1 MQVSRNRY
9 DGHMG
14 KRASKNDDSRGGS
27 PREQL
32 WSTTFVLVVAST
44 LCCFMVGQGLNS
56 STSVYVALYGGT
68 AAYAGVLAAV
78 FSGAA
83 AVVRLLSGPLID
95 GRGRRIVM
103 LFGFAVLIVG
113 TVGPLFTHDV
123 APFVVFRILQ
133 GAGFSAVTTASA
145 TAAADALP
153 ASRMGEGIGYYGL
166 GQALSMSVGSPRP
179 RPRVDRPAR
188 RTSLSVRPQSQM
200 VGLAM
205 IFLCRYESTP
215 RCCPRK
221 RSTGAGSKRGRRGRT
236 NQEQPRRA
244 GRANEVRRQRVAK
257 RAEAAG
263 ALEAAGRAGAAEA
276 IETAETTTSTA
287 QSRMEGRPKR
297 ESIASR
303 IFEKHALPGTLP
315 MIVLSPAFG
324 FVIFFVGLYGASLGV
339 GNAGLFYTLS
349 AVSMILVRL
358 KSGAFMDRFAP
369 IKILPVALACG
380 LIAFGMLVACGTV
393 LDGAP
398 VRDAVFNLSGIV
410 YGFCIGIALPL
421 NQSVA
426 VKNTP
431 PERWGAANALFQ
443 LANDIGIGGA
453 CVITGDRERLLRV
466 PRHHLLRDVL
476 HRGVVLRRA
485 SRLSEGISRSRT
497 KTSLPGD
504 DFPRLPFPA
513 AAPSVRAPFVS
524 SSTTPCALVGLVEV
538 DVRFRVEVE
547 REELLLLEA
556 IERDERD
563 HPRIVTACRKGRQH
577 QAHTRL
583 RAHLLVRCAE
593 HGVRRDA
600 AAHAKRAS
608 ARHLESTLRL
618 RHLHVDHRRFEAR
631 TDIRH
636 IELAPGLPLA
646 VDIGDDR
653 RLQA

>member
-1 MQVSRNRY
+1 MQVPRNRY

-14 KRASKNDDSRGGS
+14 KRASKNDNSRGGS

-166 GQALSMSVGSPRP
+166 GQALSMSVG
-179 RPRVDRPAR
+179 PALALALVS
-188 RTSLSVRPQSQM
+188 TDPPENLFVGVTAIAV
-200 VGLAM
+200 VGLSM
-205 IFLCRYESTP
+205 IFLCRYEKHPEMLPEEAVYRRRLEEGGSEAA
-215 RCCPRK
+215 R
-221 RSTGAGSKRGRRGRT
+221 TGTAEAGKESKQVKASEGG
-236 NQEQPRRA
+236 
-244 GRANEVRRQRVAK
+244 K

-276 IETAETTTSTA
+276 IEAAETTTSTA

-369 IKILPVALACG
+369 IVILPVALACG
-380 LIAFGMLVACGTV
+380 LVAFAMLVACGTV

-443 LANDIGIGGA
+443 LANDVGIGGA
-453 CVITGDRERLLRV
+453 CVIWGIVNDCFGFPVTICCAMCCIAASYFV
-466 PRHHLLRDVL
+466 A
-476 HRGVVLRRA
+476 RA
-485 SRLSEGISRSRT
+485 VYPKE
-497 KTSLPGD
+497 
-504 DFPRLPFPA
+504 
-513 AAPSVRAPFVS
+513 
-524 SSTTPCALVGLVEV
+524 
-538 DVRFRVEVE
+538 
-547 REELLLLEA
+547 
-556 IERDERD
+556 
-563 HPRIVTACRKGRQH
+563 
-577 QAHTRL
+577 
-583 RAHLLVRCAE
+583 
-593 HGVRRDA
+593 
-600 AAHAKRAS
+600 
-608 ARHLESTLRL
+608 
-618 RHLHVDHRRFEAR
+618 
-631 TDIRH
+631 
-636 IELAPGLPLA
+636 
-646 VDIGDDR
+646 
-653 RLQA
+653 

>member
-1 MQVSRNRY
+1 MQVPRNRY
-9 DGHMG
+9 DGHMR
-14 KRASKNDDSRGGS
+14 KRASKNDNSRGGS

-123 APFVVFRILQ
+123 VPFVVFRILQ

-166 GQALSMSVGSPRP
+166 GQALSMSVG
-179 RPRVDRPAR
+179 PALALALVS
-188 RTSLSVRPQSQM
+188 TDPPENLFVGVTAIAV
-200 VGLAM
+200 VGLSM
-205 IFLCRYESTP
+205 IFLCRYEKHPEMLPEEAVYRRRLEEGESE
-215 RCCPRK
+215 
-221 RSTGAGSKRGRRGRT
+221 AARRGT
-236 NQEQPRRA
+236 SEAGKESKQVEAA
-244 GRANEVRRQRVAK
+244 GRAGAAK
-257 RAEAAG
+257 
-263 ALEAAGRAGAAEA
+263 ALEVTGRAGAAEA
-276 IETAETTTSTA
+276 IEAAETTTSTA

-380 LIAFGMLVACGTV
+380 LVAFAMLVACGTV

-443 LANDIGIGGA
+443 LANDVGIGGA
-453 CVITGDRERLLRV
+453 CVIWGIVNDCFGFPVTICCAMCCIAASYFV
-466 PRHHLLRDVL
+466 A
-476 HRGVVLRRA
+476 RA
-485 SRLSEGISRSRT
+485 VYPKE
-497 KTSLPGD
+497 
-504 DFPRLPFPA
+504 
-513 AAPSVRAPFVS
+513 
-524 SSTTPCALVGLVEV
+524 
-538 DVRFRVEVE
+538 
-547 REELLLLEA
+547 
-556 IERDERD
+556 
-563 HPRIVTACRKGRQH
+563 
-577 QAHTRL
+577 
-583 RAHLLVRCAE
+583 
-593 HGVRRDA
+593 
-600 AAHAKRAS
+600 
-608 ARHLESTLRL
+608 
-618 RHLHVDHRRFEAR
+618 
-631 TDIRH
+631 
-636 IELAPGLPLA
+636 
-646 VDIGDDR
+646 
-653 RLQA
+653 

>member
-1 MQVSRNRY
+1 MQVPRNRY

-14 KRASKNDDSRGGS
+14 KRASKTDDSRRES

-32 WSTTFVLVVAST
+32 WSTTFVLVVVST

-68 AAYAGVLAAV
+68 AAYAGVLGAV

-103 LFGFAVLIVG
+103 LVGFAVLIVG

-166 GQALSMSVGSPRP
+166 GQALSMSVG
-179 RPRVDRPAR
+179 PALALALVS
-188 RTSLSVRPQSQM
+188 TDPPENLFIGVTAIAV

-205 IFLCRYESTP
+205 IFLCRYEKHPEMLPEEAVYRRRLEEGESEAA
-215 RCCPRK
+215 R
-221 RSTGAGSKRGRRGRT
+221 TGA
-236 NQEQPRRA
+236 
-244 GRANEVRRQRVAK
+244 
-257 RAEAAG
+257 AEA
-263 ALEAAGRAGAAEA
+263 LEVTRRAGAAEA
-276 IETAETTTSTA
+276 AKASETTTSTA
-287 QSRMEGRPKR
+287 QSRMEGQPRR

-369 IKILPVALACG
+369 IKILPFALACG
-380 LIAFGMLVACGTV
+380 LVAFAMLVACGTV
-393 LDGAP
+393 LDGTP

-410 YGFCIGIALPL
+410 YGFCAGIALPL

-443 LANDIGIGGA
+443 LANDVGIGGA
-453 CVITGDRERLLRV
+453 CVIWGIVNDCFGFPVTICCAMCCIV
-466 PRHHLLRDVL
+466 ASYFVA
-476 HRGVVLRRA
+476 RA
-485 SRLSEGISRSRT
+485 VYP
-497 KTSLPGD
+497 K
-504 DFPRLPFPA
+504 
-513 AAPSVRAPFVS
+513 
-524 SSTTPCALVGLVEV
+524 
-538 DVRFRVEVE
+538 
-547 REELLLLEA
+547 
-556 IERDERD
+556 
-563 HPRIVTACRKGRQH
+563 
-577 QAHTRL
+577 
-583 RAHLLVRCAE
+583 
-593 HGVRRDA
+593 
-600 AAHAKRAS
+600 
-608 ARHLESTLRL
+608 ES
-618 RHLHVDHRRFEAR
+618 
-631 TDIRH
+631 
-636 IELAPGLPLA
+636 
-646 VDIGDDR
+646 
-653 RLQA
+653 

>member
-1 MQVSRNRY
+1 MQVPRNRY

-14 KRASKNDDSRGGS
+14 KRASKTDDSRRES

-32 WSTTFVLVVAST
+32 WSTTFVLVVVST

-68 AAYAGVLAAV
+68 AAYAGVLGAV

-103 LFGFAVLIVG
+103 LVGFAVLIVG

-166 GQALSMSVGSPRP
+166 GQALSMSVG
-179 RPRVDRPAR
+179 PALALALVS
-188 RTSLSVRPQSQM
+188 TDPPENLFIGVTAIA
-200 VGLAM
+200 VIGLAM
-205 IFLCRYESTP
+205 IFLCRYEKHP
-215 RCCPRK
+215 EMLPE
-221 RSTGAGSKRGRRGRT
+221 GAVYRRRLEEGESEAARRGT
-236 NQEQPRRA
+236 
-244 GRANEVRRQRVAK
+244 
-257 RAEAAG
+257 AEA
-263 ALEAAGRAGAAEA
+263 LEVTGRAGAAEA
-276 IETAETTTSTA
+276 AKASETTTSTA
-287 QSRMEGRPKR
+287 QSRMEGQPRR

-324 FVIFFVGLYGASLGV
+324 FVIFFVGLYGASLGM

-369 IKILPVALACG
+369 IKILPFALACG
-380 LIAFGMLVACGTV
+380 LVAFAMLVACGTV
-393 LDGAP
+393 LDGTP

-410 YGFCIGIALPL
+410 YGFCAGIALPL

-443 LANDIGIGGA
+443 LANDVGIGGG
-453 CVITGDRERLLRV
+453 CVIWGIVNDCFGFPVTICCTMCCIV
-466 PRHHLLRDVL
+466 ASYFVA
-476 HRGVVLRRA
+476 RA
-485 SRLSEGISRSRT
+485 VYP
-497 KTSLPGD
+497 K
-504 DFPRLPFPA
+504 
-513 AAPSVRAPFVS
+513 
-524 SSTTPCALVGLVEV
+524 
-538 DVRFRVEVE
+538 
-547 REELLLLEA
+547 
-556 IERDERD
+556 
-563 HPRIVTACRKGRQH
+563 
-577 QAHTRL
+577 
-583 RAHLLVRCAE
+583 
-593 HGVRRDA
+593 
-600 AAHAKRAS
+600 
-608 ARHLESTLRL
+608 ES
-618 RHLHVDHRRFEAR
+618 
-631 TDIRH
+631 
-636 IELAPGLPLA
+636 
-646 VDIGDDR
+646 
-653 RLQA
+653 

>member
-1 MQVSRNRY
+1 
-9 DGHMG
+9 MG
-14 KRASKNDDSRGGS
+14 KRASKTDDSRRES

-32 WSTTFVLVVAST
+32 WSTTFVLVVIST

-103 LFGFAVLIVG
+103 LVGFAVLIVG

-166 GQALSMSVGSPRP
+166 GQALSMSVG
-179 RPRVDRPAR
+179 PALALALVS
-188 RTSLSVRPQSQM
+188 TDPPENLFIGVTAIAV

-205 IFLCRYESTP
+205 IFLCRYEKHPEMLPEEAVYRRRLEEGESE
-215 RCCPRK
+215 
-221 RSTGAGSKRGRRGRT
+221 AARRGT
-236 NQEQPRRA
+236 
-244 GRANEVRRQRVAK
+244 
-257 RAEAAG
+257 AEA
-263 ALEAAGRAGAAEA
+263 LEVTGRAGAAEA
-276 IETAETTTSTA
+276 AEASETTTSTA
-287 QSRMEGRPKR
+287 QSRMEGQPRR

-339 GNAGLFYTLS
+339 ENAGLFYTLS

-369 IKILPVALACG
+369 IKILPFALACG
-380 LIAFGMLVACGTV
+380 LVAFTMLVACGTA

-398 VRDAVFNLSGIV
+398 MRDAVFNLSGIV

-443 LANDIGIGGA
+443 LANDVGIGGA
-453 CVITGDRERLLRV
+453 CVIWGIVNDCFGFPVTICCAMCCIV
-466 PRHHLLRDVL
+466 ASYFVA
-476 HRGVVLRRA
+476 RA
-485 SRLSEGISRSRT
+485 VYP
-497 KTSLPGD
+497 K
-504 DFPRLPFPA
+504 
-513 AAPSVRAPFVS
+513 
-524 SSTTPCALVGLVEV
+524 
-538 DVRFRVEVE
+538 
-547 REELLLLEA
+547 
-556 IERDERD
+556 
-563 HPRIVTACRKGRQH
+563 
-577 QAHTRL
+577 
-583 RAHLLVRCAE
+583 
-593 HGVRRDA
+593 
-600 AAHAKRAS
+600 
-608 ARHLESTLRL
+608 ES
-618 RHLHVDHRRFEAR
+618 
-631 TDIRH
+631 
-636 IELAPGLPLA
+636 
-646 VDIGDDR
+646 
-653 RLQA
+653 

>member
-1 MQVSRNRY
+1 
-9 DGHMG
+9 MG

-32 WSTTFVLVVAST
+32 WSTTFVLVVVST
-44 LCCFMVGQGLNS
+44 LCCFMAGQGLNS

-103 LFGFAVLIVG
+103 LFGFVVLIVG

-166 GQALSMSVGSPRP
+166 GQALSMSVG
-179 RPRVDRPAR
+179 PALALALVS
-188 RTSLSVRPQSQM
+188 TDPPENLFVGVTAIAV
-200 VGLAM
+200 VGLSM
-205 IFLCRYESTP
+205 IFLCRYEKHP
-215 RCCPRK
+215 EMLPKEAVYRR
-221 RSTGAGSKRGRRGRT
+221 RLEEGGS
-236 NQEQPRRA
+236 
-244 GRANEVRRQRVAK
+244 
-257 RAEAAG
+257 EAART
-263 ALEAAGRAGAAEA
+263 EAAEA
-276 IETAETTTSTA
+276 GKESKQVEAREGGKRTEAAETTTSTA

-315 MIVLSPAFG
+315 MIVLSPALG
-324 FVIFFVGLYGASLGV
+324 FAIFFVGLYGASLGV

-369 IKILPVALACG
+369 IVILPVALACG
-380 LIAFGMLVACGTV
+380 LIAFAMLVACGTV
-393 LDGAP
+393 LDGTP
-398 VRDAVFNLSGIV
+398 VCDAVFNLSGIV
-410 YGFCIGIALPL
+410 YGFCTGIALPL

-443 LANDIGIGGA
+443 LAIDVGIGGA
-453 CVITGDRERLLRV
+453 CVIWGIVNDCFGFPVTICCAMCCIAASYFV
-466 PRHHLLRDVL
+466 A
-476 HRGVVLRRA
+476 RA
-485 SRLSEGISRSRT
+485 VYPKE
-497 KTSLPGD
+497 
-504 DFPRLPFPA
+504 
-513 AAPSVRAPFVS
+513 
-524 SSTTPCALVGLVEV
+524 
-538 DVRFRVEVE
+538 
-547 REELLLLEA
+547 
-556 IERDERD
+556 
-563 HPRIVTACRKGRQH
+563 
-577 QAHTRL
+577 
-583 RAHLLVRCAE
+583 
-593 HGVRRDA
+593 
-600 AAHAKRAS
+600 
-608 ARHLESTLRL
+608 
-618 RHLHVDHRRFEAR
+618 
-631 TDIRH
+631 
-636 IELAPGLPLA
+636 
-646 VDIGDDR
+646 
-653 RLQA
+653 

>member
-1 MQVSRNRY
+1 
-9 DGHMG
+9 
-14 KRASKNDDSRGGS
+14 
-27 PREQL
+27 
-32 WSTTFVLVVAST
+32 
-44 LCCFMVGQGLNS
+44 MVGQGLNS

-78 FSGAA
+78 FSAAA

-166 GQALSMSVGSPRP
+166 GQALSMSVG
-179 RPRVDRPAR
+179 PALALALVS
-188 RTSLSVRPQSQM
+188 TDPPENLFVGATAIAV

-205 IFLCRYESTP
+205 IFLCRYEKHPEMLPEEAVYRRRLEEGESEAA
-215 RCCPRK
+215 R
-221 RSTGAGSKRGRRGRT
+221 TGAIEAGKESKQVEAREGD
-236 NQEQPRRA
+236 
-244 GRANEVRRQRVAK
+244 K

-263 ALEAAGRAGAAEA
+263 ALEAVGRAGAAEA
-276 IETAETTTSTA
+276 VEAAETTTSTA

-369 IKILPVALACG
+369 IVILPVALACG
-380 LIAFGMLVACGTV
+380 LVAFAMLVACGTV

-398 VRDAVFNLSGIV
+398 MRDAVFNLSGIV
-410 YGFCIGIALPL
+410 YGFCIGIVLPL

-443 LANDIGIGGA
+443 LANDVGIGSA
-453 CVITGDRERLLRV
+453 CVIWGIVNDCFGFPVTICCAMCCIAASYFV
-466 PRHHLLRDVL
+466 A
-476 HRGVVLRRA
+476 RA
-485 SRLSEGISRSRT
+485 VYPKE
-497 KTSLPGD
+497 
-504 DFPRLPFPA
+504 
-513 AAPSVRAPFVS
+513 
-524 SSTTPCALVGLVEV
+524 
-538 DVRFRVEVE
+538 
-547 REELLLLEA
+547 
-556 IERDERD
+556 
-563 HPRIVTACRKGRQH
+563 
-577 QAHTRL
+577 
-583 RAHLLVRCAE
+583 
-593 HGVRRDA
+593 
-600 AAHAKRAS
+600 
-608 ARHLESTLRL
+608 
-618 RHLHVDHRRFEAR
+618 
-631 TDIRH
+631 
-636 IELAPGLPLA
+636 
-646 VDIGDDR
+646 
-653 RLQA
+653 

>member
-1 MQVSRNRY
+1 
-9 DGHMG
+9 
-14 KRASKNDDSRGGS
+14 
-27 PREQL
+27 
-32 WSTTFVLVVAST
+32 
-44 LCCFMVGQGLNS
+44 MVGQGLNS

-78 FSGAA
+78 FSAAA

-166 GQALSMSVGSPRP
+166 GQALSMSVG
-179 RPRVDRPAR
+179 PALALALVS
-188 RTSLSVRPQSQM
+188 TDPPENLFVGATAIAV

-205 IFLCRYESTP
+205 IFLCRYEKHPEMLPEEAVYRRRLEEGESKVA
-215 RCCPRK
+215 R
-221 RSTGAGSKRGRRGRT
+221 TGAAEAGKESKQVEASEDG
-236 NQEQPRRA
+236 
-244 GRANEVRRQRVAK
+244 K

-276 IETAETTTSTA
+276 IEAAETTTSTA

-369 IKILPVALACG
+369 IVILPVALACG
-380 LIAFGMLVACGTV
+380 LVAFAMLVACGTV

-443 LANDIGIGGA
+443 LANDVGIGGA
-453 CVITGDRERLLRV
+453 CIIWGIVNDCFGFPVTICCAMCCIAASYFVARAVYPRE
-466 PRHHLLRDVL
+466 
-476 HRGVVLRRA
+476 
-485 SRLSEGISRSRT
+485 
-497 KTSLPGD
+497 
-504 DFPRLPFPA
+504 
-513 AAPSVRAPFVS
+513 
-524 SSTTPCALVGLVEV
+524 
-538 DVRFRVEVE
+538 
-547 REELLLLEA
+547 
-556 IERDERD
+556 
-563 HPRIVTACRKGRQH
+563 
-577 QAHTRL
+577 
-583 RAHLLVRCAE
+583 
-593 HGVRRDA
+593 
-600 AAHAKRAS
+600 
-608 ARHLESTLRL
+608 
-618 RHLHVDHRRFEAR
+618 
-631 TDIRH
+631 
-636 IELAPGLPLA
+636 
-646 VDIGDDR
+646 
-653 RLQA
+653 

>member
-1 MQVSRNRY
+1 MQVPRNRY

-14 KRASKNDDSRGGS
+14 KRASKNDNLRGES

-32 WSTTFVLVVAST
+32 WSTTFVLVVVST

-68 AAYAGVLAAV
+68 AAYAGVLGAV

-103 LFGFAVLIVG
+103 LVGFAVLIVG

-166 GQALSMSVGSPRP
+166 GQALSMSVG
-179 RPRVDRPAR
+179 PALALALVS
-188 RTSLSVRPQSQM
+188 TDPPENLFIGVTAIA
-200 VGLAM
+200 VIGLAM
-205 IFLCRYESTP
+205 IFLCRYEKHP
-215 RCCPRK
+215 EMLPE
-221 RSTGAGSKRGRRGRT
+221 GAVYRRRLEERESEAART
-236 NQEQPRRA
+236 ETAEVAEA
-244 GRANEVRRQRVAK
+244 GG
-257 RAEAAG
+257 RAEAA
-263 ALEAAGRAGAAEA
+263 EA
-276 IETAETTTSTA
+276 AETTTSTA
-287 QSRMEGRPKR
+287 QSRMEGQPRR

-369 IKILPVALACG
+369 IKILPFALACG
-380 LIAFGMLVACGTV
+380 LVAFAMLVACGTV
-393 LDGAP
+393 LDGTP

-410 YGFCIGIALPL
+410 YGFCAGIALPL

-443 LANDIGIGGA
+443 LANDVGIGGG
-453 CVITGDRERLLRV
+453 CVIWGIVNDCFGFPVTICCTMCCIV
-466 PRHHLLRDVL
+466 ASYFVA
-476 HRGVVLRRA
+476 RA
-485 SRLSEGISRSRT
+485 VYP
-497 KTSLPGD
+497 K
-504 DFPRLPFPA
+504 
-513 AAPSVRAPFVS
+513 
-524 SSTTPCALVGLVEV
+524 
-538 DVRFRVEVE
+538 
-547 REELLLLEA
+547 
-556 IERDERD
+556 
-563 HPRIVTACRKGRQH
+563 
-577 QAHTRL
+577 
-583 RAHLLVRCAE
+583 
-593 HGVRRDA
+593 
-600 AAHAKRAS
+600 
-608 ARHLESTLRL
+608 ES
-618 RHLHVDHRRFEAR
+618 
-631 TDIRH
+631 
-636 IELAPGLPLA
+636 
-646 VDIGDDR
+646 
-653 RLQA
+653 

>member
-1 MQVSRNRY
+1 MQVPRNRY
-9 DGHMG
+9 DGHMR
-14 KRASKNDDSRGGS
+14 KRASKNDNSRGGS

-166 GQALSMSVGSPRP
+166 GQALSMSVG
-179 RPRVDRPAR
+179 PALALALVS
-188 RTSLSVRPQSQM
+188 TDPPENLFVGATAIAV

-205 IFLCRYESTP
+205 IFLCRYEKHPEMLPEEAVYRRRLEEGESE
-215 RCCPRK
+215 
-221 RSTGAGSKRGRRGRT
+221 AARRGT
-236 NQEQPRRA
+236 SEAGKESKQVEAA
-244 GRANEVRRQRVAK
+244 GRAGAAK
-257 RAEAAG
+257 
-263 ALEAAGRAGAAEA
+263 ALEVTGRAGAAEA
-276 IETAETTTSTA
+276 IEAAETTTSTA

-324 FVIFFVGLYGASLGV
+324 FVIFFVGLYGASLDV

-380 LIAFGMLVACGTV
+380 LVAFAMLVACGTV

-410 YGFCIGIALPL
+410 YGFCSGIALPL

-453 CVITGDRERLLRV
+453 CVIWGIVNDCFGFPVTICCAMCCIAASYFV
-466 PRHHLLRDVL
+466 A
-476 HRGVVLRRA
+476 RA
-485 SRLSEGISRSRT
+485 VYPKE
-497 KTSLPGD
+497 
-504 DFPRLPFPA
+504 
-513 AAPSVRAPFVS
+513 
-524 SSTTPCALVGLVEV
+524 
-538 DVRFRVEVE
+538 
-547 REELLLLEA
+547 
-556 IERDERD
+556 
-563 HPRIVTACRKGRQH
+563 
-577 QAHTRL
+577 
-583 RAHLLVRCAE
+583 
-593 HGVRRDA
+593 
-600 AAHAKRAS
+600 
-608 ARHLESTLRL
+608 
-618 RHLHVDHRRFEAR
+618 
-631 TDIRH
+631 
-636 IELAPGLPLA
+636 
-646 VDIGDDR
+646 
-653 RLQA
+653 

>member
-1 MQVSRNRY
+1 MQVPRNRY

-103 LFGFAVLIVG
+103 LFGFAVLIIG

-123 APFVVFRILQ
+123 VPFVVFRILQ

-166 GQALSMSVGSPRP
+166 GQALSMSVG
-179 RPRVDRPAR
+179 PALALALVS
-188 RTSLSVRPQSQM
+188 TDPPENLFVGVTAIAV
-200 VGLAM
+200 VGLSM
-205 IFLCRYESTP
+205 IFLCRYEKHPEMLPEEAVYRRRLEEGGSEAA
-215 RCCPRK
+215 R
-221 RSTGAGSKRGRRGRT
+221 TGAAEAGKESKQAEASEGG
-236 NQEQPRRA
+236 
-244 GRANEVRRQRVAK
+244 K

-276 IETAETTTSTA
+276 VEASETTTSTA

-315 MIVLSPAFG
+315 MIVLSPALG
-324 FVIFFVGLYGASLGV
+324 FAIFFVGLYGASLGV

-380 LIAFGMLVACGTV
+380 LIAFAMLVACGTV

-398 VRDAVFNLSGIV
+398 VCDAVFNLSGIV
-410 YGFCIGIALPL
+410 YGFCTGIALPL

-443 LANDIGIGGA
+443 LAIDVGIGGA
-453 CVITGDRERLLRV
+453 CVIWGIVNDCFGFPVTICCAMCCIAASYFV
-466 PRHHLLRDVL
+466 A
-476 HRGVVLRRA
+476 RA
-485 SRLSEGISRSRT
+485 VYPKE
-497 KTSLPGD
+497 
-504 DFPRLPFPA
+504 
-513 AAPSVRAPFVS
+513 
-524 SSTTPCALVGLVEV
+524 
-538 DVRFRVEVE
+538 
-547 REELLLLEA
+547 
-556 IERDERD
+556 
-563 HPRIVTACRKGRQH
+563 
-577 QAHTRL
+577 
-583 RAHLLVRCAE
+583 
-593 HGVRRDA
+593 
-600 AAHAKRAS
+600 
-608 ARHLESTLRL
+608 
-618 RHLHVDHRRFEAR
+618 
-631 TDIRH
+631 
-636 IELAPGLPLA
+636 
-646 VDIGDDR
+646 
-653 RLQA
+653 

>member
-1 MQVSRNRY
+1 MQVPRNRY

-14 KRASKNDDSRGGS
+14 KRASKTDDSRRES

-32 WSTTFVLVVAST
+32 WSTTFVLVVVST

-68 AAYAGVLAAV
+68 AAYAGVLAAA

-103 LFGFAVLIVG
+103 LVGFAVLIVG

-166 GQALSMSVGSPRP
+166 GQALSMSVG
-179 RPRVDRPAR
+179 PALALALVS
-188 RTSLSVRPQSQM
+188 TDPPENLFIGVTAIA
-200 VGLAM
+200 VIGLAM
-205 IFLCRYESTP
+205 IFLCRYEKHP
-215 RCCPRK
+215 EMLPE
-221 RSTGAGSKRGRRGRT
+221 GAVYRRRLEEREG
-236 NQEQPRRA
+236 
-244 GRANEVRRQRVAK
+244 
-257 RAEAAG
+257 EAARTG
-263 ALEAAGRAGAAEA
+263 DAEALEATGRAGAAEA
-276 IETAETTTSTA
+276 AEASETTTSTA
-287 QSRMEGRPKR
+287 QSRMEGQPRR

-369 IKILPVALACG
+369 IKILPFALACG
-380 LIAFGMLVACGTV
+380 LVAFAMLVACGTV
-393 LDGAP
+393 LDGTP

-410 YGFCIGIALPL
+410 YGFCSGIALPL

-443 LANDIGIGGA
+443 LAIDVGIGGA
-453 CVITGDRERLLRV
+453 CVIWGIVNDCFGFPVTICCAMCCIV
-466 PRHHLLRDVL
+466 ASYFVA
-476 HRGVVLRRA
+476 RA
-485 SRLSEGISRSRT
+485 VYP
-497 KTSLPGD
+497 K
-504 DFPRLPFPA
+504 
-513 AAPSVRAPFVS
+513 
-524 SSTTPCALVGLVEV
+524 
-538 DVRFRVEVE
+538 
-547 REELLLLEA
+547 
-556 IERDERD
+556 
-563 HPRIVTACRKGRQH
+563 
-577 QAHTRL
+577 
-583 RAHLLVRCAE
+583 
-593 HGVRRDA
+593 
-600 AAHAKRAS
+600 
-608 ARHLESTLRL
+608 ES
-618 RHLHVDHRRFEAR
+618 
-631 TDIRH
+631 
-636 IELAPGLPLA
+636 
-646 VDIGDDR
+646 
-653 RLQA
+653 

>member
-1 MQVSRNRY
+1 MQVPRNRY

-14 KRASKNDDSRGGS
+14 KRASKTDDSRRES

-32 WSTTFVLVVAST
+32 WSTTFVLVVVST

-68 AAYAGVLAAV
+68 AAYAGVLGAV

-103 LFGFAVLIVG
+103 LVGFAVLIVG

-166 GQALSMSVGSPRP
+166 GQALSMSVG
-179 RPRVDRPAR
+179 PALALALVS
-188 RTSLSVRPQSQM
+188 TDPPENLFIGVTAIA
-200 VGLAM
+200 VIGLAM
-205 IFLCRYESTP
+205 IFLCRYEKHP
-215 RCCPRK
+215 EMLPE
-221 RSTGAGSKRGRRGRT
+221 GAVYRRRLEERESEAART
-236 NQEQPRRA
+236 ETAEVAEA
-244 GRANEVRRQRVAK
+244 GG
-257 RAEAAG
+257 RAEAA
-263 ALEAAGRAGAAEA
+263 EA
-276 IETAETTTSTA
+276 AETTTSTA
-287 QSRMEGRPKR
+287 QSRMEGQPRR

-369 IKILPVALACG
+369 IKILPFALACG
-380 LIAFGMLVACGTV
+380 LVAFAMLVACGTV
-393 LDGAP
+393 LDGTP

-410 YGFCIGIALPL
+410 YGFCAGIALPL

-443 LANDIGIGGA
+443 LANDVGIGGG
-453 CVITGDRERLLRV
+453 CVIWGIVNDCFGFPVTICCTMCCIV
-466 PRHHLLRDVL
+466 ASYFVA
-476 HRGVVLRRA
+476 RA
-485 SRLSEGISRSRT
+485 VYP
-497 KTSLPGD
+497 K
-504 DFPRLPFPA
+504 
-513 AAPSVRAPFVS
+513 
-524 SSTTPCALVGLVEV
+524 
-538 DVRFRVEVE
+538 
-547 REELLLLEA
+547 
-556 IERDERD
+556 
-563 HPRIVTACRKGRQH
+563 
-577 QAHTRL
+577 
-583 RAHLLVRCAE
+583 
-593 HGVRRDA
+593 
-600 AAHAKRAS
+600 
-608 ARHLESTLRL
+608 ES
-618 RHLHVDHRRFEAR
+618 
-631 TDIRH
+631 
-636 IELAPGLPLA
+636 
-646 VDIGDDR
+646 
-653 RLQA
+653 

>member
-1 MQVSRNRY
+1 MQVPRNRY

-14 KRASKNDDSRGGS
+14 KRASKTDDSRRES

-32 WSTTFVLVVAST
+32 WSTTFVLVVVST

-68 AAYAGVLAAV
+68 AAYAGVLGAV

-83 AVVRLLSGPLID
+83 AAVRLLSGPLID

-103 LFGFAVLIVG
+103 LVGFAVLIVG

-166 GQALSMSVGSPRP
+166 GQALSMSVG
-179 RPRVDRPAR
+179 PALALALVS
-188 RTSLSVRPQSQM
+188 TDPPENLFIGVTAIA
-200 VGLAM
+200 VIGLAM
-205 IFLCRYESTP
+205 IFLCRYEKHP
-215 RCCPRK
+215 EMLPE
-221 RSTGAGSKRGRRGRT
+221 GAVYRRRLEEGESEAARRGT
-236 NQEQPRRA
+236 
-244 GRANEVRRQRVAK
+244 
-257 RAEAAG
+257 AEA
-263 ALEAAGRAGAAEA
+263 LEVTGRAGAAKA
-276 IETAETTTSTA
+276 AETTTSTA
-287 QSRMEGRPKR
+287 QSRMEGQPRR

-369 IKILPVALACG
+369 IKILPFALACG
-380 LIAFGMLVACGTV
+380 LVAFGMLVACGTV
-393 LDGAP
+393 LDGTP

-410 YGFCIGIALPL
+410 YGFCAGIALPL

-443 LANDIGIGGA
+443 LANDVGIGGA
-453 CVITGDRERLLRV
+453 CVIWGIVNDCFGFPVTICCAMCCIV
-466 PRHHLLRDVL
+466 
-476 HRGVVLRRA
+476 A
-485 SRLSEGISRSRT
+485 SY
-497 KTSLPGD
+497 
-504 DFPRLPFPA
+504 
-513 AAPSVRAPFVS
+513 FV
-524 SSTTPCALVGLVEV
+524 
-538 DVRFRVEVE
+538 
-547 REELLLLEA
+547 
-556 IERDERD
+556 
-563 HPRIVTACRKGRQH
+563 
-577 QAHTRL
+577 
-583 RAHLLVRCAE
+583 
-593 HGVRRDA
+593 
-600 AAHAKRAS
+600 
-608 ARHLESTLRL
+608 
-618 RHLHVDHRRFEAR
+618 AR
-631 TDIRH
+631 TVYPK
-636 IELAPGLPLA
+636 ES
-646 VDIGDDR
+646 
-653 RLQA
+653 

>member
-1 MQVSRNRY
+1 MQVPRNRY

-103 LFGFAVLIVG
+103 LFGFAALIVG

-166 GQALSMSVGSPRP
+166 GQALSMSVG
-179 RPRVDRPAR
+179 PALALALVS
-188 RTSLSVRPQSQM
+188 TDPPENLFVGVTAIAV
-200 VGLAM
+200 VGLSM
-205 IFLCRYESTP
+205 IFLCRYEKHPEMLPEEAVYRRRLEEGESEAARTEAAE
-215 RCCPRK
+215 
-221 RSTGAGSKRGRRGRT
+221 AGKESK
-236 NQEQPRRA
+236 QV
-244 GRANEVRRQRVAK
+244 EVSEDGK
-257 RAEAAG
+257 RAEA
-263 ALEAAGRAGAAEA
+263 
-276 IETAETTTSTA
+276 AETTTSTA

-369 IKILPVALACG
+369 IAILPVALACG
-380 LIAFGMLVACGTV
+380 LVAFAMLVACGTV

-443 LANDIGIGGA
+443 LANDVGIGGA
-453 CVITGDRERLLRV
+453 CVIWGIVNDCFGFPVTICCAMCCIAASYFV
-466 PRHHLLRDVL
+466 A
-476 HRGVVLRRA
+476 RA
-485 SRLSEGISRSRT
+485 VYPKE
-497 KTSLPGD
+497 
-504 DFPRLPFPA
+504 
-513 AAPSVRAPFVS
+513 
-524 SSTTPCALVGLVEV
+524 
-538 DVRFRVEVE
+538 
-547 REELLLLEA
+547 
-556 IERDERD
+556 
-563 HPRIVTACRKGRQH
+563 
-577 QAHTRL
+577 
-583 RAHLLVRCAE
+583 
-593 HGVRRDA
+593 
-600 AAHAKRAS
+600 
-608 ARHLESTLRL
+608 
-618 RHLHVDHRRFEAR
+618 
-631 TDIRH
+631 
-636 IELAPGLPLA
+636 
-646 VDIGDDR
+646 
-653 RLQA
+653 

>member
-1 MQVSRNRY
+1 MQVPRNRY

-14 KRASKNDDSRGGS
+14 KRASKTDDSRRES

-32 WSTTFVLVVAST
+32 WSTTFVLVVIST

-68 AAYAGVLAAV
+68 AAYAGVLGAV

-103 LFGFAVLIVG
+103 LVGFAVLIVG

-166 GQALSMSVGSPRP
+166 GQALSMSVG
-179 RPRVDRPAR
+179 PALALALVS
-188 RTSLSVRPQSQM
+188 TDPPENLFIGVTAIAV

-205 IFLCRYESTP
+205 IFLCRYEKHP
-215 RCCPRK
+215 EMLPEE
-221 RSTGAGSKRGRRGRT
+221 AVYRRRLEERESEAART
-236 NQEQPRRA
+236 NA
-244 GRANEVRRQRVAK
+244 
-257 RAEAAG
+257 AEAA
-263 ALEAAGRAGAAEA
+263 EASGRAGAAEA
-276 IETAETTTSTA
+276 AKASETTTSTA
-287 QSRMEGRPKR
+287 QSRMEGQPRR
-297 ESIASR
+297 ESITSR

-369 IKILPVALACG
+369 IKILPFALACG
-380 LIAFGMLVACGTV
+380 LVAFAMLVACGTV
-393 LDGAP
+393 LDGTP

-410 YGFCIGIALPL
+410 YGFCAGIALPL

-443 LANDIGIGGA
+443 LANDVGIGGA
-453 CVITGDRERLLRV
+453 CVIWGIVNDCFGFPVTICCAMCCIV
-466 PRHHLLRDVL
+466 ASYFVA
-476 HRGVVLRRA
+476 RA
-485 SRLSEGISRSRT
+485 VYP
-497 KTSLPGD
+497 K
-504 DFPRLPFPA
+504 
-513 AAPSVRAPFVS
+513 
-524 SSTTPCALVGLVEV
+524 
-538 DVRFRVEVE
+538 
-547 REELLLLEA
+547 
-556 IERDERD
+556 
-563 HPRIVTACRKGRQH
+563 
-577 QAHTRL
+577 
-583 RAHLLVRCAE
+583 
-593 HGVRRDA
+593 
-600 AAHAKRAS
+600 
-608 ARHLESTLRL
+608 ES
-618 RHLHVDHRRFEAR
+618 
-631 TDIRH
+631 
-636 IELAPGLPLA
+636 
-646 VDIGDDR
+646 
-653 RLQA
+653 

>member
-1 MQVSRNRY
+1 MQVPRNRY

-14 KRASKNDDSRGGS
+14 KRASKTDDSRRES

-32 WSTTFVLVVAST
+32 WSTTFVLVVVST

-68 AAYAGVLAAV
+68 AAYAGVLGAV

-103 LFGFAVLIVG
+103 LVGFAVLIVG

-166 GQALSMSVGSPRP
+166 GQALSMSVG
-179 RPRVDRPAR
+179 PALALALVS
-188 RTSLSVRPQSQM
+188 TDPPENLFVGVTAIAV

-205 IFLCRYESTP
+205 IFLCRYEKHP
-215 RCCPRK
+215 EMLPEGAVYRR
-221 RSTGAGSKRGRRGRT
+221 RLEEREGEAARTGA
-236 NQEQPRRA
+236 
-244 GRANEVRRQRVAK
+244 
-257 RAEAAG
+257 AEA
-263 ALEAAGRAGAAEA
+263 LEVTGRAGAAEA
-276 IETAETTTSTA
+276 AEASETTTSTA
-287 QSRMEGRPKR
+287 QSRMEGQPRR

-369 IKILPVALACG
+369 IKILPFALACG
-380 LIAFGMLVACGTV
+380 LVAFAMLVACGTV
-393 LDGAP
+393 LDGTP

-410 YGFCIGIALPL
+410 YGFCAGIALPL

-443 LANDIGIGGA
+443 LANDVGIGGG
-453 CVITGDRERLLRV
+453 CVIWGIVNDCFGFPVTICCAMCCIV
-466 PRHHLLRDVL
+466 ASYFVA
-476 HRGVVLRRA
+476 RA
-485 SRLSEGISRSRT
+485 VYP
-497 KTSLPGD
+497 K
-504 DFPRLPFPA
+504 
-513 AAPSVRAPFVS
+513 
-524 SSTTPCALVGLVEV
+524 
-538 DVRFRVEVE
+538 
-547 REELLLLEA
+547 
-556 IERDERD
+556 
-563 HPRIVTACRKGRQH
+563 
-577 QAHTRL
+577 
-583 RAHLLVRCAE
+583 
-593 HGVRRDA
+593 
-600 AAHAKRAS
+600 
-608 ARHLESTLRL
+608 ES
-618 RHLHVDHRRFEAR
+618 
-631 TDIRH
+631 
-636 IELAPGLPLA
+636 
-646 VDIGDDR
+646 
-653 RLQA
+653 

>member
-1 MQVSRNRY
+1 MQVPRNRY

-14 KRASKNDDSRGGS
+14 KRASKNDNSRGGS

-56 STSVYVALYGGT
+56 STSVYFALYGGT

-166 GQALSMSVGSPRP
+166 GQALSMSVG
-179 RPRVDRPAR
+179 PALALALVS
-188 RTSLSVRPQSQM
+188 TDPPENLFVGVTAIAV
-200 VGLAM
+200 VGLSM
-205 IFLCRYESTP
+205 IFLCRYEKHPEMLPEEAVYRRRLEEGKSEAA
-215 RCCPRK
+215 R
-221 RSTGAGSKRGRRGRT
+221 TGAAEAGKESKQVEASEGD
-236 NQEQPRRA
+236 
-244 GRANEVRRQRVAK
+244 K

-263 ALEAAGRAGAAEA
+263 ALEAVGRAGAAEA
-276 IETAETTTSTA
+276 VEAAETTTSTA

-369 IKILPVALACG
+369 IKILPFALACG
-380 LIAFGMLVACGTV
+380 LVAFAMLVACGTV
-393 LDGAP
+393 LNGAP

-443 LANDIGIGGA
+443 LANDVGIGGA
-453 CVITGDRERLLRV
+453 CVIWGIVNDCFGFPVTICCAMCCIAASYFV
-466 PRHHLLRDVL
+466 A
-476 HRGVVLRRA
+476 RA
-485 SRLSEGISRSRT
+485 VYPKE
-497 KTSLPGD
+497 
-504 DFPRLPFPA
+504 
-513 AAPSVRAPFVS
+513 
-524 SSTTPCALVGLVEV
+524 
-538 DVRFRVEVE
+538 
-547 REELLLLEA
+547 
-556 IERDERD
+556 
-563 HPRIVTACRKGRQH
+563 
-577 QAHTRL
+577 
-583 RAHLLVRCAE
+583 
-593 HGVRRDA
+593 
-600 AAHAKRAS
+600 
-608 ARHLESTLRL
+608 
-618 RHLHVDHRRFEAR
+618 
-631 TDIRH
+631 
-636 IELAPGLPLA
+636 
-646 VDIGDDR
+646 
-653 RLQA
+653 

>member
-1 MQVSRNRY
+1 MQVPRNRY
-9 DGHMG
+9 DGHMR
-14 KRASKNDDSRGGS
+14 KRASKNDNSRGGS

-145 TAAADALP
+145 AAAADALP

-166 GQALSMSVGSPRP
+166 GQALSMSVG
-179 RPRVDRPAR
+179 PALALALVS
-188 RTSLSVRPQSQM
+188 TAPPENLFVGVTAIAV
-200 VGLAM
+200 VGLSM
-205 IFLCRYESTP
+205 IFLCRYEKHPEMLPEEAVYRRRLEEGESEAA
-215 RCCPRK
+215 R
-221 RSTGAGSKRGRRGRT
+221 TGAA
-236 NQEQPRRA
+236 EA
-244 GRANEVRRQRVAK
+244 GKEGKQVEASEGDK

-263 ALEAAGRAGAAEA
+263 ALEAVGRAGAAEA
-276 IETAETTTSTA
+276 VEAAETTTSTA

-369 IKILPVALACG
+369 IVILPVALACG
-380 LIAFGMLVACGTV
+380 LVAFAMLVACGTV

-398 VRDAVFNLSGIV
+398 MRDAVFNLSGIV
-410 YGFCIGIALPL
+410 YGFCIGIVLPL

-443 LANDIGIGGA
+443 LANDVGIGSA
-453 CVITGDRERLLRV
+453 CVIWGIVNDCFGFPVTICCAMCCIAASYFV
-466 PRHHLLRDVL
+466 A
-476 HRGVVLRRA
+476 RA
-485 SRLSEGISRSRT
+485 VYPKE
-497 KTSLPGD
+497 
-504 DFPRLPFPA
+504 
-513 AAPSVRAPFVS
+513 
-524 SSTTPCALVGLVEV
+524 
-538 DVRFRVEVE
+538 
-547 REELLLLEA
+547 
-556 IERDERD
+556 
-563 HPRIVTACRKGRQH
+563 
-577 QAHTRL
+577 
-583 RAHLLVRCAE
+583 
-593 HGVRRDA
+593 
-600 AAHAKRAS
+600 
-608 ARHLESTLRL
+608 
-618 RHLHVDHRRFEAR
+618 
-631 TDIRH
+631 
-636 IELAPGLPLA
+636 
-646 VDIGDDR
+646 
-653 RLQA
+653 

>member
-1 MQVSRNRY
+1 MQVPRNRY

-14 KRASKNDDSRGGS
+14 KRASKTDDSRRES

-32 WSTTFVLVVAST
+32 WSTTFVLVVVST

-68 AAYAGVLAAV
+68 AAYAGVLGAV

-103 LFGFAVLIVG
+103 LVGFAVLIVG

-166 GQALSMSVGSPRP
+166 GQALSMSVG
-179 RPRVDRPAR
+179 PALALALVS
-188 RTSLSVRPQSQM
+188 TDPPENLFVGVTAIAV

-205 IFLCRYESTP
+205 IFLCRYEKHP
-215 RCCPRK
+215 EMLPE
-221 RSTGAGSKRGRRGRT
+221 GAVYRRRLEEGESEAARRRT
-236 NQEQPRRA
+236 
-244 GRANEVRRQRVAK
+244 
-257 RAEAAG
+257 AEA
-263 ALEAAGRAGAAEA
+263 LEVTGRAGAAEA
-276 IETAETTTSTA
+276 AKATTSTA
-287 QSRMEGRPKR
+287 QSRMEGQPRR

-369 IKILPVALACG
+369 IKILPFALACG
-380 LIAFGMLVACGTV
+380 LVAFAMLVACGTV
-393 LDGAP
+393 LDGTP

-410 YGFCIGIALPL
+410 YGFCAGIALPL

-443 LANDIGIGGA
+443 LANDVGIGGA
-453 CVITGDRERLLRV
+453 CVIWGIVNDCFGFPVTICCAMCCIV
-466 PRHHLLRDVL
+466 ASYFVA
-476 HRGVVLRRA
+476 RA
-485 SRLSEGISRSRT
+485 VYP
-497 KTSLPGD
+497 K
-504 DFPRLPFPA
+504 
-513 AAPSVRAPFVS
+513 
-524 SSTTPCALVGLVEV
+524 
-538 DVRFRVEVE
+538 
-547 REELLLLEA
+547 
-556 IERDERD
+556 
-563 HPRIVTACRKGRQH
+563 
-577 QAHTRL
+577 
-583 RAHLLVRCAE
+583 
-593 HGVRRDA
+593 
-600 AAHAKRAS
+600 
-608 ARHLESTLRL
+608 ES
-618 RHLHVDHRRFEAR
+618 
-631 TDIRH
+631 
-636 IELAPGLPLA
+636 
-646 VDIGDDR
+646 
-653 RLQA
+653 

>member
-1 MQVSRNRY
+1 MQVPRNRY
-9 DGHMG
+9 DGHMR
-14 KRASKNDDSRGGS
+14 KRASKNDNSRGGS

-166 GQALSMSVGSPRP
+166 GQALSMSVG
-179 RPRVDRPAR
+179 PALALALVS
-188 RTSLSVRPQSQM
+188 TDPPENLFVGVTAIAV
-200 VGLAM
+200 VGLSM
-205 IFLCRYESTP
+205 IFLCRYEKHPEMLPEEAVYRRRLEEGESEAA
-215 RCCPRK
+215 R
-221 RSTGAGSKRGRRGRT
+221 TGTVEASEGG
-236 NQEQPRRA
+236 
-244 GRANEVRRQRVAK
+244 K

-276 IETAETTTSTA
+276 IEAAETTTSTA

-380 LIAFGMLVACGTV
+380 LVAFAMLVACGTV

-453 CVITGDRERLLRV
+453 CVIWGIVNDCFGFPVTICCAMCCIAASYFV
-466 PRHHLLRDVL
+466 A
-476 HRGVVLRRA
+476 RA
-485 SRLSEGISRSRT
+485 VYPKE
-497 KTSLPGD
+497 
-504 DFPRLPFPA
+504 
-513 AAPSVRAPFVS
+513 
-524 SSTTPCALVGLVEV
+524 
-538 DVRFRVEVE
+538 
-547 REELLLLEA
+547 
-556 IERDERD
+556 
-563 HPRIVTACRKGRQH
+563 
-577 QAHTRL
+577 
-583 RAHLLVRCAE
+583 
-593 HGVRRDA
+593 
-600 AAHAKRAS
+600 
-608 ARHLESTLRL
+608 
-618 RHLHVDHRRFEAR
+618 
-631 TDIRH
+631 
-636 IELAPGLPLA
+636 
-646 VDIGDDR
+646 
-653 RLQA
+653 

>member
-1 MQVSRNRY
+1 MQVPRNRY

-14 KRASKNDDSRGGS
+14 KRASKTDDSRRES

-32 WSTTFVLVVAST
+32 WSTTFVLVVIST

-56 STSVYVALYGGT
+56 STSLYVALYGGT

-83 AVVRLLSGPLID
+83 AIVRLLSGPLID

-103 LFGFAVLIVG
+103 LVGFAVLIVG

-166 GQALSMSVGSPRP
+166 GQALSMSVG
-179 RPRVDRPAR
+179 PALALALVS
-188 RTSLSVRPQSQM
+188 TDPPENLFIGVTAIA
-200 VGLAM
+200 VIGLAM
-205 IFLCRYESTP
+205 IFLCRYEKHPEMLPEGAVYRRRLEEGESEAA
-215 RCCPRK
+215 R
-221 RSTGAGSKRGRRGRT
+221 TGA
-236 NQEQPRRA
+236 
-244 GRANEVRRQRVAK
+244 
-257 RAEAAG
+257 AEA
-263 ALEAAGRAGAAEA
+263 LEVTGRAGAAEA
-276 IETAETTTSTA
+276 AETIETTTSTA
-287 QSRMEGRPKR
+287 QSRMEGQPRR

-339 GNAGLFYTLS
+339 ENAGLFYTLS

-369 IKILPVALACG
+369 IKILPFALACG
-380 LIAFGMLVACGTV
+380 LVAFAMLVACGTV
-393 LDGAP
+393 LDGTP

-410 YGFCIGIALPL
+410 YGFCAGIALPL

-443 LANDIGIGGA
+443 LANDVGIGGA
-453 CVITGDRERLLRV
+453 CVIWGIVNDCFGFPVTICCAMCCIVASYFVARV
-466 PRHHLLRDVL
+466 VYP
-476 HRGVVLRRA
+476 
-485 SRLSEGISRSRT
+485 
-497 KTSLPGD
+497 K
-504 DFPRLPFPA
+504 
-513 AAPSVRAPFVS
+513 
-524 SSTTPCALVGLVEV
+524 
-538 DVRFRVEVE
+538 
-547 REELLLLEA
+547 
-556 IERDERD
+556 
-563 HPRIVTACRKGRQH
+563 
-577 QAHTRL
+577 
-583 RAHLLVRCAE
+583 
-593 HGVRRDA
+593 
-600 AAHAKRAS
+600 
-608 ARHLESTLRL
+608 ES
-618 RHLHVDHRRFEAR
+618 
-631 TDIRH
+631 
-636 IELAPGLPLA
+636 
-646 VDIGDDR
+646 
-653 RLQA
+653 